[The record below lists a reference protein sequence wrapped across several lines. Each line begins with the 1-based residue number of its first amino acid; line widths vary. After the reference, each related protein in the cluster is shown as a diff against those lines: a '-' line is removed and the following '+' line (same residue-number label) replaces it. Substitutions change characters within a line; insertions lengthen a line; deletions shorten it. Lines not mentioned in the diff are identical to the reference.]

1 VGRFLILIAIVMA
14 VVWLMRA
21 DRRGEKPQQRS
32 RRADTG
38 AGERMV
44 PCARCGVYLPL
55 GEAIAAEGRYYCSEE
70 HRRSSAG

>member
-1 VGRFLILIAIVMA
+1 MGRFLILIAIVMA
-14 VVWLMRA
+14 IVWLMRG
-21 DRRGEKPQQRS
+21 DRRGRQQQRT
-32 RRADTG
+32 RAG
-38 AGERMV
+38 ESAAGERMV

>member
-14 VVWLMRA
+14 IVWLMRG
-21 DRRGEKPQQRS
+21 DRRGRQQQRTRGGDS
-32 RRADTG
+32 A

-44 PCARCGVYLPL
+44 QCARCGVYLPL
-55 GEAIAAEGRYYCSEE
+55 GEAIAAEGRYFCSEE